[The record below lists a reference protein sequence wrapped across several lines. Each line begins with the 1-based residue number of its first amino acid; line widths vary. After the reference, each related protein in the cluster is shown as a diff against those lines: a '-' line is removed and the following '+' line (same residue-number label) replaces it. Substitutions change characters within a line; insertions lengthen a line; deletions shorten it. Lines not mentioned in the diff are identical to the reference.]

1 MRMSGTV
8 TGKDE
13 AEAVRGPEAAIAEPA
28 TGQKEPAE
36 ASRDAS
42 LHSGR
47 AESQQPALKPGQVED
62 RLKSNAKLKLV
73 RSLAVC
79 EEPSPPPSAE
89 RAQGLQDKI
98 QIHFSQPVEK
108 SEPPI
113 RDKDEKGKNTEEWE
127 KASRRM
133 LSRDSSQEYTDST
146 GIDLH
151 EFLVN
156 TLQNNPRDRMMLL
169 KLEHDI
175 LDFISNESQRR
186 KFPPMTSY
194 HRMLLHR
201 VAAYFG
207 LEHNVD
213 PTGKSVIIN
222 KTSSTR
228 IPDQKF
234 SEHIKDDKTDDFQ
247 KRYILKRDN
256 ASLDRDDGMMRM
268 RLKDDRRSKSIEERE
283 EEYQRARDRIF
294 AQDGTEAFPLD
305 RRIQENEI
313 TNGTQQRRQIFRL
326 KDGRSASSR
335 QSSSENEPRYSELR
349 PWSSTDSDSSGRIL
363 KPAMTKAGSFSGISV
378 LIRGDSS
385 GSSRGAGRL
394 SKTGS
399 ESSGSI
405 GSSTGSLCRSQLPA
419 APILGRTAILPTPG
433 AGGSVCCEEGRPG
446 LAVAPASTG
455 YYLLQPAGM
464 PPGSVLVNPHTAGQP
479 PLNPDRSTV
488 MYSPTVL
495 QPRARLHQPLP
506 HPHQPTHHMLPQPMR
521 PLQPSAQPAQ
531 CPAISYPTQLL
542 PAPPNQQN
550 TVDSLGPQFG
560 HLSLG
565 RQLSSEGPDGHA
577 ATYPAPLV
585 LHAPQAGGYM
595 GGVPPQPVQ
604 QPLPPF
610 PQGYM
615 QQQPP
620 MQQVPA
626 CYCAPAQF
634 SHPAQPYRT
643 TTPVHYSGSQSQS
656 LIQPSQQS
664 GCQTVMPNQ
673 PHGYQSV
680 VAMQPPPGQ
689 NLAGCQPSNMGS
701 QMQGML
707 LHYPSAPSYQVPVPQ
722 QTVVLPGQ
730 SGQGIVPSPSVQ
742 VYYSVL
748 PAAQQSTISSSLG
761 FPPCPQQMEPTTF
774 PRTPPACG
782 GQQHPPEQ
790 QRAGGSAQH
799 AASVVMLHLALPP
812 SHQPQPHSPPHWKC
826 NKHHSLDYQR
836 GPKLTEFAAVD
847 TLQSSPPLGSPA
859 SSPTQSPGPA
869 HISSIKSVRP
879 GLVPIP
885 IMPQFTQGF
894 VPGQGDVRYPLL
906 GQPLQYNA
914 PVCPPLLAGPHVVL
928 NHQQGPTGVRQGG
941 RGKKPPRRAVSTD
954 LSVGEAVNGRILE
967 LVSRKEAKALLS
979 SL

>member
-13 AEAVRGPEAAIAEPA
+13 AEAVRGPEAVIAEPA
-28 TGQKEPAE
+28 TGQKELAE

-42 LHSGR
+42 LHGGR
-47 AESQQPALKPGQVED
+47 AEW
-62 RLKSNAKLKLV
+62 
-73 RSLAVC
+73 
-79 EEPSPPPSAE
+79 
-89 RAQGLQDKI
+89 QDKI
-98 QIHFSQPVEK
+98 QIHFSQPVGK
-108 SEPPI
+108 NEPPI
-113 RDKDEKGKNTEEWE
+113 RDEDEKGKDTEERE

-156 TLQNNPRDRMMLL
+156 TLKNNPRDRMMLL

-213 PTGKSVIIN
+213 PSGKSVIIN

-256 ASLDRDDGMMRM
+256 ASLDRDDSMMRM

-313 TNGTQQRRQIFRL
+313 TNGTQQRRQIFRWRPPGRL

-378 LIRGDSS
+378 LMRGDSS

-399 ESSGSI
+399 ESSGSL
-405 GSSTGSLCRSQLPA
+405 GSSTGSLCRSQLPP
-419 APILGRTAILPTPG
+419 APILGRTAILPSAG

-446 LAVAPASTG
+446 LAVAPASAG

-506 HPHQPTHHMLPQPMR
+506 SPTLPASHPHQPTHHMLPQ
-521 PLQPSAQPAQ
+521 
-531 CPAISYPTQLL
+531 
-542 PAPPNQQN
+542 
-550 TVDSLGPQFG
+550 DSLGPQFS

-577 ATYPAPLV
+577 AMYPAPLV

-595 GGVPPQPVQ
+595 GGAPPQPVVQ
-604 QPLPPF
+604 QSLPPF

-615 QQQPP
+615 QQQQQQPP

-634 SHPAQPYRT
+634 SLPAQPYRT
-643 TTPVHYSGSQSQS
+643 ATPVHYSGSQSQS
-656 LIQPSQQS
+656 LIQPNQQS

-701 QMQGML
+701 QMQGVL
-707 LHYPSAPSYQVPVPQ
+707 LHYPSATSCQVPVPQ
-722 QTVVLPGQ
+722 QTMVLPVQ

-748 PAAQQSTISSSLG
+748 PAAQQSTMSSSLG
-761 FPPCPQQMEPTTF
+761 FPPPQQMEPTTF

-782 GQQHPPEQ
+782 GQQQHPEQ
-790 QRAGGSAQH
+790 QRAGGPAPH
-799 AASVVMLHLALPP
+799 AANVVMLHLALPP
-812 SHQPQPHSPPHWKC
+812 SHQPQPHSPPHWKYS
-826 NKHHSLDYQR
+826 KHHSLDYQR
-836 GPKLTEFAAVD
+836 GPKLTELAAVD
-847 TLQSSPPLGSPA
+847 ALQSSPPLGSPA
-859 SSPTQSPGPA
+859 SSPIQSPGPA
-869 HISSIKSVRP
+869 HDSSIKSVRP
-879 GLVPIP
+879 GLAPIP

-906 GQPLQYNA
+906 GQPLHYNA
-914 PVCPPLLAGPHVVL
+914 PVCPPLLTGPHVVL
-928 NHQQGPTGVRQGG
+928 NHQGPTGVRQGG

-967 LVSRKEAKALLS
+967 VASRKEAMALLS